1 MVNILFWEKMVKK
14 LVVLSLNTSFEAV
27 CCGPV
32 EKNTEHSTYCRLIV
46 VVWLSSKAL
55 FFSNIQIEIFDDF
68 RQFSTKS
75 PILQKNLQGRVSSHL
90 YEYQTNVN
98 AKFATPIKTVDFEGV
113 MNATLRAN

>member
-46 VVWLSSKAL
+46 VV
-55 FFSNIQIEIFDDF
+55 
-68 RQFSTKS
+68 
-75 PILQKNLQGRVSSHL
+75 
-90 YEYQTNVN
+90 
-98 AKFATPIKTVDFEGV
+98 
-113 MNATLRAN
+113 